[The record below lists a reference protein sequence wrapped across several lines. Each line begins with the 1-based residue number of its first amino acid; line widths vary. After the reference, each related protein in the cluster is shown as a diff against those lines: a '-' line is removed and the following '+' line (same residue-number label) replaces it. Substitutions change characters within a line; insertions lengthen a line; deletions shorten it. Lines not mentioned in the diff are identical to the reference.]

1 MACILKSIPGSTDFE
16 GQAGVEIT
24 LEIKNHVGN
33 VLIFGAEYDGKQLVP
48 ENTALGTVKLT
59 IARDSRTLK
68 LVFVFTASTMGRG
81 ELRESSGADSQFM
94 RALVGHEPFQA
105 IRIVGLP

>member
-1 MACILKSIPGSTDFE
+1 MPCKLKSIPGSTDFE
-16 GQAGVEIT
+16 GQSGVEIT
-24 LEIKNHVGN
+24 LEVKNHVGN

-48 ENTALGTVKLT
+48 EDMALGRVKLT

-81 ELRESSGADSQFM
+81 ELRESDGADSQFM